1 MPYSEEQ
8 LNQAT
13 IEVIRANK
21 LKECYIRPL
30 AFVGLGELGLYAPNN
45 PVSVCIAV
53 WPWGAYLGAEGLTNG
68 IRAKVSSFTRHH
80 VNVMMTKSKGA
91 GNYINSVLAKARSQK
106 SRL

>member
-1 MPYSEEQ
+1 MSASRFGRGA
-8 LNQAT
+8 LISAT
-13 IEVIRANK
+13 K
-21 LKECYIRPL
+21 
-30 AFVGLGELGLYAPNN
+30 
-45 PVSVCIAV
+45 VCK
-53 WPWGAYLGAEGLTNG
+53 NG